1 MKESET
7 GRERESYTVQIY
19 LGISI
24 ITRVLI
30 HGVCYITNNKKRQ
43 IENTAIWLI
52 KSKTNSAQTFIGNM
66 EIIRYV
72 KYKTIYLYRI

>member
-43 IENTAIWLI
+43 IENTAILAYQ
-52 KSKTNSAQTFIGNM
+52 KQNQLGSNVYRKHGD
-66 EIIRYV
+66 
-72 KYKTIYLYRI
+72 YKIC